1 MRTPSILAAALLL
14 QVTSIHAANPCDTQN
29 NTIEIN
35 ACANQQ
41 FAEQDRLLNS
51 AYQTLLKT
59 LSPNKAAGATGDSP
73 RAMLVAAQRRW
84 IAFRDADCKAQQQV
98 YAGGSIQTAVYLGC
112 MKQRTEQRIKELQV
126 KEWQGG

>member
-1 MRTPSILAAALLL
+1 MRMPSILAAAVLL
-14 QVTSIHAANPCDTQN
+14 QITSAHAANPCDTQN

-35 ACANQQ
+35 ACANLQ

-51 AYQTLLKT
+51 AYQALLKT
-59 LSPNKAAGATGDSP
+59 LSPNKPARSAGESP

-84 IAFRDADCKAQQQV
+84 AAFRDADCKARQQV
-98 YAGGSIQTAVYLGC
+98 YAGGSIQAAVYLGC
-112 MKQRTEQRIKELQV
+112 MKQRTEQRIRELQV